1 MIFKTWYIEALVI
14 LLYNATKIISER
26 LIRVFKTAGQSTPY
40 MGNYICKAR
49 KSVNT
54 SWINTCE
61 LACAAY
67 WLCTP
72 NQIPIRVNATSH
84 STGYGICWFIIPKG
98 RSTLTFSLT
107 MWRSDGACQH
117 WQWSLDMLYCDACLK
132 ICEIWSVWMIYK
144 GIHVAPPKIWVTSI
158 LLINKLYFMKNIQ
171 H

>member
-14 LLYNATKIISER
+14 LLYIATKIISER

-67 WLCTP
+67 WLYVSTCML
-72 NQIPIRVNATSH
+72 NLLYLSQCVYILIIFIP
-84 STGYGICWFIIPKG
+84 
-98 RSTLTFSLT
+98 FSPPFCVY
-107 MWRSDGACQH
+107 S
-117 WQWSLDMLYCDACLK
+117 SLYN
-132 ICEIWSVWMIYK
+132 EQ
-144 GIHVAPPKIWVTSI
+144 
-158 LLINKLYFMKNIQ
+158 KLYTFNACNNVQ
-171 H
+171 HDLCHFKHEFSCPTLYSWKGTL